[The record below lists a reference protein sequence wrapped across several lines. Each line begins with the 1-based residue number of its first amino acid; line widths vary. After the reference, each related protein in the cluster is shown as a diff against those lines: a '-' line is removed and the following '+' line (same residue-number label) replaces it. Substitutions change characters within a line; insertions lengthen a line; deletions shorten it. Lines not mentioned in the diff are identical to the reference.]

1 MHRRNFIGLGTGSL
15 AMMPFL
21 QANAFKGDQYF
32 SAEDKPTC
40 LLHLIK
46 NNDEVVRSYAPS
58 KITDRSNPHYGAYLD
73 GNLYT
78 NPLHT
83 GGFLINACCAIAC
96 KESSLYRSTSLLTD
110 IEDAGK
116 GLLSLQHSDGT
127 VDLLD
132 TNFHSTPDTA
142 FLVKRLTPPYVLFRD
157 QKIPGSERALSLIEQ
172 FLKRAGEALIV
183 GGLHTPNHRW
193 VVCAALTSLFEQW
206 PDQRYLNRINE
217 WLAEHIDLDP
227 DGQYTEKSTGGY
239 SAIIDRVLITIA
251 IGLKKPELLDP
262 VRKNLSMM
270 RYYLHPNGEVVTE
283 ASNRQD
289 KGTIG
294 HLDGYYFALRY
305 MAITDTNGEFAAMCR
320 MIEEKHLDKLYSY
333 LGYFRTTPITWKP
346 LPAARPLPSNYAM
359 AFPYSG
365 VVRIRRN
372 AWDCTLLSNNPG
384 FLTFHKK
391 NVVLQGMRLAGSF
404 FGKGQFQST
413 EIKKEGN
420 SWILQ
425 SKIEGVYYQPYPKEQ
440 IPPDGNWDK
449 MPKLNRKQSEIQ
461 QYETLVRLTEKEMG
475 IEVDIEI
482 KGTDRVPVAL
492 EMIFRRGGS
501 FFGAEPHPYKT
512 DAYLFG
518 GDKATYTMGGETISF
533 GPGKALHR
541 NVQLRGALPAM
552 DAPAAFITG
561 FTPFKHTLLLS

>member
-1 MHRRNFIGLGTGSL
+1 MDRRNFIGLGTGSL
-15 AMMPFL
+15 AMFPFL
-21 QANAFKGDQYF
+21 HADGLTKLYSFDGE
-32 SAEDKPTC
+32 SKPDW

-46 NNDEVVRSYAPS
+46 KNDEVVRSYASS
-58 KITDRSNPHYGAYLD
+58 KIRDKANPHYGAYLD
-73 GNLYT
+73 GNLYI

-96 KESSLYRSTSLLTD
+96 KESAYYKSNSLLID
-110 IEDAGK
+110 IEEAAK
-116 GLLSLQHSDGT
+116 GLLSLQHRDGT
-127 VDLLD
+127 IDLLD

-142 FLVKRLTPPYVLFRD
+142 FLVKRLTPSYVVFRD
-157 QKIPGSERALSLIEQ
+157 RKIARSEKALSLIEQ
-172 FLKRAGEALIV
+172 FLKQAGEALII

-193 VVCAALTSLFEQW
+193 VVCASLTALYEQW

-251 IGLKKPELLDP
+251 NGLKKPELLDP
-262 VRKNLSMM
+262 VRKNLNMM
-270 RYYLHPNGEVVTE
+270 RFYLHPNGEVVTE

-305 MAITDTNGEFAAMCR
+305 MAITDNNGEFASMCR
-320 MIEEKHLDKLYSY
+320 MVEEKHLDKLSSF
-333 LGYFRTTPITWKP
+333 LGYFLTNPFTWKP
-346 LPAARPLPSNYAM
+346 LPESHSLPISYVI

-391 NVVLQGMRLAGSF
+391 NVMLQAMRLAGSF

-420 SWILQ
+420 SWILY
-425 SKIEGVYYQPYPKEQ
+425 SKLEGVYYQPYPKEQ
-440 IPPDGNWDK
+440 IPADGNWEK
-449 MPKLNRKQSEIQ
+449 MPRSNRKQSEIQ
-461 QYETLVRLTEKEMG
+461 YYETIVRITEKETS
-475 IEVDIEI
+475 IEVDIDI
-482 KGTDRVPVAL
+482 RGTDRVPVTL
-492 EMIFRRGGS
+492 ELIFRRGGAFS
-501 FFGAEPHPYKT
+501 GVEPHPFKT
-512 DAYLFG
+512 DAYLFNG
-518 GDKATYTMGGETISF
+518 ENAQYTMGGESISF
-533 GPGKALHR
+533 GPGKTLHR

-552 DAPAAFITG
+552 DAPAAYITG
-561 FTPFKHTLLLS
+561 FTPFQHRLVLS

>member
-15 AMMPFL
+15 AMVPFL
-21 QANAFKGDQYF
+21 HADDFRGLR
-32 SAEDKPTC
+32 SLSSESKPDW
-40 LLHLIK
+40 LLYLIK
-46 NNDEVVRSYAPS
+46 KNDEVVRSYAPS

-96 KESSLYRSTSLLTD
+96 KESTLYRSSSLLID
-110 IEDAGK
+110 IKDAAK

-142 FLVKRLTPPYVLFRD
+142 FLVKRLTPSYVLFRD
-157 QKIPGSERALSLIEQ
+157 QKIEGSEGALLLIEQ
-172 FLKRAGEALIV
+172 FLKQAGKALIV

-193 VVCAALTSLFEQW
+193 VVCAALTALYEQW

-217 WLAEHIDLDP
+217 WLSEHIDLDP

-251 IGLKKPELLDP
+251 TGLKRPELLDP

-294 HLDGYYFALRY
+294 HLDGYYYALRF
-305 MAITDTNGEFAAMCR
+305 MAITDNNGEFAAMCR
-320 MIEEKHLDKLYSY
+320 MVEENHLDRLSSF
-333 LGYFRTTPITWKP
+333 LGYFLTTPITWKP
-346 LPAARPLPSNYAM
+346 LPAVRALPSSYVI

-384 FLTFHKK
+384 FMTFHKK
-391 NVVLQGMRLAGSF
+391 NVMLQGMRLAGSF
-404 FGKGQFQST
+404 FGKGQFQSS

-420 SWILQ
+420 SWVLQ
-425 SKIEGVYYQPYPKEQ
+425 SKLEGVYYQPYPKDQ
-440 IPPDGNWDK
+440 IPTDGNWEK
-449 MPKLNRKQSEIQ
+449 MPKSNRKQSEIQ
-461 QYETLVRLTEKEMG
+461 YYETIVRVTEKDMG
-475 IEVDIEI
+475 MEVDIEI
-482 KGTDRVPVAL
+482 KGTERVPVAL
-492 EMIFRRGGS
+492 ELIFRRGGS
-501 FFGAEPHPYKT
+501 FTGVLSHPSKP
-512 DAYLFG
+512 DAYLFNG
-518 GDKATYTMGGETISF
+518 EKAGYTMGGETISF
-533 GPGKALHR
+533 GPGVALHR

-552 DAPAAFITG
+552 DAPAAYVTG
-561 FTPFKHTLLLS
+561 FTPFRHKLVLS